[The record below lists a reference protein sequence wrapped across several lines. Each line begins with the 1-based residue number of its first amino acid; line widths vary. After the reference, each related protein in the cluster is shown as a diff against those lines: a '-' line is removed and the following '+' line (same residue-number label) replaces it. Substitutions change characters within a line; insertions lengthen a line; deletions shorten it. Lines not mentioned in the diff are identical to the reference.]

1 MIQFAA
7 VSNPGNRYQHN
18 EDTVGWDEANGVW
31 LIADGMGGH
40 ARGDLAA
47 KIVRQTTLAA
57 VAEVAVPEPAPL
69 RELIMTAHDAV
80 LAQAVERNLHN
91 MGSTVV
97 MARVQGAIA
106 EIGWC
111 GDSRAYLY
119 RDGELLRLT
128 ADHSLLEQLLRS
140 GVVQPDEAFTHP
152 QKHVLIQALG
162 IEDPRPKPSEIQVE
176 LISGDRL
183 LLCSDGIHDELRDEQ
198 IATILR
204 ASHSPQVCVEM
215 LQRQV
220 LKGTAR
226 DNLSALCLDAAELV
240 NNPAA
245 ETFAELQQRLAPPR
259 PVLKPHSEPGLKP
272 AVAVGSKTQQPVT
285 GNNEFDRNVARRRA
299 NVKAAI
305 AAKGLTGASA
315 GAAAADSP
323 LRELLDAAENTSGN
337 VPNDTKVQPAL
348 DKVSPKAAP
357 AVAPV
362 TTPSVTAKQNL
373 PLEGGLQAQS
383 NRPAETTF
391 AITQEITQEI
401 TKENLVQKSAETVAQ
416 GRPQDSGTIHDAAAD
431 TSAARVGPTK
441 SPDPEVS
448 PDNSLQDSAE
458 DGSAAQDRQDT
469 DNPAVAAAAL
479 PRPSFWARDGI
490 WSFFLL
496 IAIGG
501 LLASYFPWL
510 LFK

>member
-1 MIQFAA
+1 MIEYAA

-18 EDTVGWDEANGVW
+18 EDTVGWDDANGVW

-47 KIVRQTTLAA
+47 KIVRQSVLAA
-57 VAEVAVPEPAPL
+57 LTEVSGPEPAPL
-69 RELIMTAHDAV
+69 CELIMTAHDAV

-119 RDGELLRLT
+119 RGGELLRLT

-162 IEDPRPKPSEIQVE
+162 IEDPRPKPNEIQIE
-176 LISGDRL
+176 LLTGDRL

-198 IATILR
+198 IARILG

-226 DNLSALCLDAAELV
+226 DNLSALCLDASELV
-240 NNPAA
+240 DNPAA
-245 ETFAELQQRLAPPR
+245 ENFAELRQRLAPPR
-259 PVLKPHSEPGLKP
+259 PVLKPHAEPGIKP
-272 AVAVGSKTQQPVT
+272 AAVAGSKAQQPTT
-285 GNNEFDRNVARRRA
+285 GNNDFDRNVARRRA

-305 AAKGLTGASA
+305 AAKGLAGAAGVA
-315 GAAAADSP
+315 GAAAAADKP
-323 LRELLDAAENTSGN
+323 VRELLDATEHPSADAPKDSQ
-337 VPNDTKVQPAL
+337 VQPAPE
-348 DKVSPKAAP
+348 KS
-357 AVAPV
+357 
-362 TTPSVTAKQNL
+362 L
-373 PLEGGLQAQS
+373 PLDGGLQAPPK
-383 NRPAETTF
+383 RPAENTY

-401 TKENLVQKSAETVAQ
+401 TTENPVQKSPETVAEDQ
-416 GRPQDSGTIHDAAAD
+416 AQASAQAD
-431 TSAARVGPTK
+431 NAPPSSTTEASPTQSPPEPPDESPEGSRDD
-441 SPDPEVS
+441 SPDQS
-448 PDNSLQDSAE
+448 SAE
-458 DGSAAQDRQDT
+458 RDRQET
-469 DNPAVAAAAL
+469 DNPTVAAAL
-479 PRPSFWARDGI
+479 PRPSIWARDGL

-496 IAIGG
+496 IAIAA